1 MSILK
6 EFCDKVR
13 ELEEEYGAYLDVDPD
28 QLIIVAVNQDDGKE
42 RWIHSEEADDNE

>member
-13 ELEEEYGAYLDVDPD
+13 ELEEEYGVYLDVDPD
-28 QLIIVAVNQDDGKE
+28 QIIIVAVNNEDGQE
-42 RWIHSEEADDNE
+42 RWIYDDE